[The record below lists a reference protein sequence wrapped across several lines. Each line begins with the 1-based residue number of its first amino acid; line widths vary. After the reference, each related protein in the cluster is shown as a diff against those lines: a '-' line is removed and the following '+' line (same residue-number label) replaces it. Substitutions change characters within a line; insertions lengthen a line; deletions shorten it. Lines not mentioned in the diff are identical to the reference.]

1 MSSLKESWST
11 SQTIVR
17 VEHPQRYTGL
27 ERIILAAQGDLQ
39 RLLSAYFANTITVQ
53 VVSLT
58 NSPRLSPASPSNP
71 ITQQRQVLLKCRNVV
86 VCTATSTVT
95 LTSPECE
102 RIILDEG
109 YAIGQAFRSMGRVP
123 EFRLV
128 KVMSGLEDE
137 EGEGE
142 GEQGEG
148 MQGERDKG
156 EGEQMLKR
164 VYTLGSP
171 GIDCLI
177 LEEFPSRDMF
187 VDGDKWISRE
197 IARCA
202 RNAASDTDG
211 SGSE

>member
-1 MSSLKESWST
+1 M
-11 SQTIVR
+11 
-17 VEHPQRYTGL
+17 
-27 ERIILAAQGDLQ
+27 
-39 RLLSAYFANTITVQ
+39 
-53 VVSLT
+53 
-58 NSPRLSPASPSNP
+58 
-71 ITQQRQVLLKCRNVV
+71 
-86 VCTATSTVT
+86 T

-128 KVMSGLEDE
+128 KVMSGPEDE
-137 EGEGE
+137 EGE

-148 MQGERDKG
+148 RQGEREKRD
-156 EGEQMLKR
+156 GEQMLKR

-202 RNAASDTDG
+202 RNAASDTEG